1 MNYQELK
8 NFNSQK
14 YPILIT
20 SCFFLIILYVAFFHH
35 NYWIDPDYLTYSNW
49 GDDILSGNGKNV
61 NILNAPPGGPIFYAF
76 LNSFTG
82 DAFLN
87 AKLISLF
94 FGTGIVFVSYY
105 IIRNVFNPKIA
116 LLGQLFVVFNP
127 RVDGISIRTINEI
140 IPIFLIFI
148 SFFFMTKNQTKISN
162 IMIIGTILGI
172 AFMFRYQPIF
182 ILFAFV
188 VFLLIRDKK
197 IRTNLLSVAILV
209 LFFIAAASPMFLY
222 NYYMHGTVID
232 ANPDFE
238 YATKS
243 KYQSPE
249 LIEEIK
255 QNIAN
260 NKPTRI
266 YLVDFDL
273 FLKNYFYNLFYHNP
287 DKLFNFTSIS
297 NTSTIPPIPFLGLI
311 PIFGALIYLLKIQL
325 DKKNLSVLVGT
336 FFGTLFSILSLG
348 DINIHFFALL
358 VMPIIGLTILN
369 FKKIDNNLRPILI
382 APAIFMVFISIIPV
396 TRTEFF
402 LSIWIVFPALS
413 AVFFIKVIPKI
424 ISKTT
429 KASQITKQKL

>member
-222 NYYMHGTVID
+222 NYYMYGTLID
-232 ANPDFE
+232 SNPDFE
-238 YATKS
+238 Y
-243 KYQSPE
+243 
-249 LIEEIK
+249 
-255 QNIAN
+255 
-260 NKPTRI
+260 
-266 YLVDFDL
+266 V
-273 FLKNYFYNLFYHNP
+273 
-287 DKLFNFTSIS
+287 
-297 NTSTIPPIPFLGLI
+297 
-311 PIFGALIYLLKIQL
+311 
-325 DKKNLSVLVGT
+325 
-336 FFGTLFSILSLG
+336 
-348 DINIHFFALL
+348 
-358 VMPIIGLTILN
+358 
-369 FKKIDNNLRPILI
+369 FK
-382 APAIFMVFISIIPV
+382 
-396 TRTEFF
+396 
-402 LSIWIVFPALS
+402 
-413 AVFFIKVIPKI
+413 
-424 ISKTT
+424 
-429 KASQITKQKL
+429 

>member
-1 MNYQELK
+1 MIATY
-8 NFNSQK
+8 
-14 YPILIT
+14 LIT
-20 SCFFLIILYVAFFHH
+20 KKTLRLNNVIIVGVLVGVA
-35 NYWIDPDYLTYSNW
+35 I
-49 GDDILSGNGKNV
+49 
-61 NILNAPPGGPIFYAF
+61 
-76 LNSFTG
+76 
-82 DAFLN
+82 
-87 AKLISLF
+87 
-94 FGTGIVFVSYY
+94 
-105 IIRNVFNPKIA
+105 
-116 LLGQLFVVFNP
+116 
-127 RVDGISIRTINEI
+127 
-140 IPIFLIFI
+140 
-148 SFFFMTKNQTKISN
+148 
-162 IMIIGTILGI
+162 
-172 AFMFRYQPIF
+172 MFRYQPIF

-243 KYQSPE
+243 KYMNPE
-249 LIEEIK
+249 LIEEVK

-266 YLVDFDL
+266 YLADFDL

-429 KASQITKQKL
+429 KASQITKQEL